1 MSQKN
6 VLKGIKTDFATRCRE
21 SYERFEEYLRTL
33 RDAKVDLAMRTRD
46 YSDIRYL
53 QGQVVILEHLIKG
66 LFND

>member
-6 VLKGIKTDFATRCRE
+6 VLEGIKTDFATRCRE

-33 RDAKVDLAMRTRD
+33 RDAKVDLAMRTKD

-53 QGQVVILEHLIKG
+53 QGQVAILDHLIKG
-66 LFND
+66 MFND